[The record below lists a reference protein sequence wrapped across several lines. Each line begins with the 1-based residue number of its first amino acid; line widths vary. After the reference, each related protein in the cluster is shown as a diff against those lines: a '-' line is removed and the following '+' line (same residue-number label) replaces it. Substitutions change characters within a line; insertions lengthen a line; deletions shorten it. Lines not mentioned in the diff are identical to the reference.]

1 MADVLCMYYSRT
13 GNTKQTMQE
22 IAEALDAEL
31 VELQDGVDRSGW
43 SGWLRSGL
51 DAVRRTTRRTMIR

>member
-1 MADVLCMYYSRT
+1 MYYSRT

-31 VELQDGVDRSGW
+31 IELQDGVDRSGW
-43 SGWLRSGL
+43 GGWLRSGL
-51 DAVRRTTRRTMIR
+51 DAVRRTTRRT